1 MVFKLFKYLCVLKM
15 SPRCGII
22 STTMQRIILILISL
36 YSVVTIWA
44 RPLAVVVTDDSI
56 VALQTAIFG
65 PPEAD
70 ADRMYLFVK
79 SRNSNFSRE
88 VAEAFLAVGQRY
100 GIRGDIALCQA
111 ILETG
116 WFRFMDGTMVT
127 PDQYNY
133 GGLGVTGNAVKG
145 NTFTTMEEGVTALI
159 QHLYAYACRDELP
172 EGELLVDQRFKLV
185 NRGSAPTWGELSGRW
200 AMNPQYGRN
209 IMRLYRQMSA
219 FEMPAVPT
227 EPEVKPDTTIKAPAD
242 TIPVKT
248 KHKRKKNKKSKK
260 AVVAVT
266 VVDTVKVAA
275 EPQRKPNPAHSP
287 QRVARRVTAKSTA
300 TGAGAPAA
308 VTSDDRT
315 TRAVTRLRKIR
326 H

>member
-1 MVFKLFKYLCVLKM
+1 M
-15 SPRCGII
+15 
-22 STTMQRIILILISL
+22 
-36 YSVVTIWA
+36 TIWA
-44 RPLAVVVTDDSI
+44 KPQAVVAADDSI
-56 VALQTAIFG
+56 VALHTAIFG
-65 PPEAD
+65 SPEAD

-79 SRNSNFSRE
+79 SRNANFSRE
-88 VAEAFLAVGQRY
+88 VAEAFLAIGNRY

-159 QHLYAYACRDELP
+159 QHLYAYACREELP

-209 IMRLYRQMSA
+209 IMRLFRQMSA
-219 FEMPAVPT
+219 LDVPASGAPA
-227 EPEVKPDTTIKAPAD
+227 VKPDTVAKAAPD
-242 TIPVKT
+242 TVPPKT
-248 KHKRKKNKKSKK
+248 KHKHKKNKHSRKGAKP
-260 AVVAVT
+260 ALP
-266 VVDTVKVAA
+266 DTVTALKATA
-275 EPQRKPNPAHSP
+275 EPAPKPNPAHSP
-287 QRVARRVTAKSTA
+287 QRVAQRVTAKSTTA
-300 TGAGAPAA
+300 GAGAPAA
-308 VTSDDRT
+308 ATVDDRT
-315 TRAVTRLRKIR
+315 TRSVLRLRKIR